1 MILQLYVLLQ
11 DAVVVHSEF
20 REKVLFS
27 GIGLALGFG
36 VSDPG
41 GRREDLLFDDFVEV
55 FFELV
60 FFLLIID
67 GMLVVS

>member
-1 MILQLYVLLQ
+1 MLLQ

-27 GIGLALGFG
+27 DVFFAFGFS

-41 GRREDLLFDDFVEV
+41 GRGEDLLFDDFVEV
-55 FFELV
+55 FFKFIFL
-60 FFLLIID
+60 LLIIN